1 VEARKIS
8 VLALVVVLGAQA
20 AWADTIDS
28 RIQHAES
35 KHQSA
40 MQLLHRAQVRLQ
52 DVGGQLA
59 AAQRLLDRATA
70 QVITARDREREAS
83 VRVAL
88 AQDVL
93 TSRVRAIYE
102 NGPGTALDL
111 MLSARSPA
119 DLLSINEFTT
129 HAMEADMDAVSDVRQ
144 GREQLARMQSALE
157 ARREGLVRQQNQ
169 VSQLVSEMQAQVS
182 LAQTAARRLG
192 VRIKA
197 LEKTRRQIQAA
208 RTREALSQSVIS
220 NEMGDQAAL
229 LALLG
234 PSGGQTC
241 DVPAGLRD
249 TGRTISGDASWYG
262 DQFAGDATA
271 SGAVFDPSLF
281 TAAHR
286 TLPLGSFLRIHYD
299 GKCAIVL
306 VNDRG
311 PYGNYGRVIDLAQ
324 APAQYL
330 GLGVGYVSADILLP
344 R

>member
-1 VEARKIS
+1 M
-8 VLALVVVLGAQA
+8 LALVVVLGAQA

-88 AQDVL
+88 SQDVL
-93 TSRVRAIYE
+93 TTRVRAIYE